1 MYRLDKKRF
10 FTMLLAVLFMGFF
23 LSFLLKTNYGTDPC
37 SFMNASISSY
47 FGISLGNTMVIVN
60 SILFI
65 LEFAFAR
72 NHINWGT
79 FANMF
84 LLGYAA
90 DFTTYVFDN
99 VIPSEFYTAQPSRVI
114 VFAIALIGFLT
125 SAAIYMNA
133 NLGLSPFDAI
143 PKFIASSLKAPFY
156 VVRMLWDFSAIL
168 IGFLLGGRVTIASV
182 ILAFT
187 VGPAVSF
194 IGKRIKI

>member
-10 FTMLLAVLFMGFF
+10 FTMLFAVLFMGFF

-72 NHINWGT
+72 NHINLGT

-90 DFTTYVFDN
+90 DFTTYVFDG